1 MMCYAA
7 VLTPLMLMM
16 MMIENDDVVD
26 DNCNNLQERI
36 VG

>member
-16 MMIENDDVVD
+16 MMIEYDDVVD
-26 DNCNNLQERI
+26 DNCNNLYERI